1 MSDGG
6 VPRGLHAS
14 GRDQEPD
21 EELAPTFFA
30 DDESD
35 VEEPA
40 VEEPAVDDAVFEESE
55 EPPAEESLCDGESEL
70 EELLRESVA

>member
-14 GRDQEPD
+14 ERDQELD

-30 DDESD
+30 DVESD

-40 VEEPAVDDAVFEESE
+40 VDDADVEESE
-55 EPPAEESLCDGESEL
+55 EPPAEESLCEGESEL

>member
-14 GRDQEPD
+14 ERDQELD

-30 DDESD
+30 DVESD
-35 VEEPA
+35 VER
-40 VEEPAVDDAVFEESE
+40 PAVDDMTVA
-55 EPPAEESLCDGESEL
+55 AEIANEL
-70 EELLRESVA
+70 